1 MTIMLIISRLLK
13 LSHIFDMT
21 LNEFRVQWEGNIMNK
36 VVISTKAISIQK
48 TTEREDTA
56 VRIGT
61 VSLSV

>member
-1 MTIMLIISRLLK
+1 
-13 LSHIFDMT
+13 MT
-21 LNEFRVQWEGNIMNK
+21 LNEFRVQWKGNIMNK

>member
-21 LNEFRVQWEGNIMNK
+21 LNEFRVQWKGNIMNK